1 MQLFAGEC
9 AKVFLRRS
17 FLLALAAL
25 LVLNGF
31 LLWRN
36 EITDKVSPNAVRAL
50 YSDLAKLSDS
60 EQGRVLKQEKQKLQA
75 LRNIEYGGPLT
86 GLTKEQEAEYRAL
99 YKKGG
104 YLKYTN
110 YIFSEEQLYSDTLE
124 EYNRIHNY
132 DNYLKSIDTKAEQ
145 MRKVSI
151 FSKPDSFDYRNI
163 QKTAA
168 EMASLRG
175 RKLTFSLSGGANMAT
190 SFAGTDIIVVL
201 LLFAICLRLVTF
213 EKEKGLCTLTR
224 TTPRGRARL
233 MGAKIGTVAA
243 SALVLLILFYAV
255 NFAVAG
261 WVYGGFGDLSRTL
274 QSVKGYNG
282 SALKLTVGQYLVLY
296 LASKYVAYLLAGLVL
311 LLLCT
316 LARGAVTAYALAVA
330 VFGVEYALYAIISQY
345 GTLGIFKCINLICF
359 LFVSPLYKEYLN
371 LNLFGF
377 PVNVLVVLPIAVPVL
392 VIAMAVLCVYTYSV
406 ISAMPRAHSQRFQL
420 PRPGASVHVSNHE
433 WHKLLIPNRALLLLV
448 ALIAVQGYA
457 LFHYS
462 SSLSEDDVYY
472 RGYMLKLAGPV
483 TQQKVDFLKQEKARF
498 DKLDAAQATLSQQ
511 YAEGKLTL
519 AEFMRMSQSLAI
531 QSKGKMAFQQVMERY
546 NYLKKSKR
554 PLSFVYDGGYYRLLG
569 LDGIDDGLMDAL
581 ILVIAIIGCFAG
593 VFAIE
598 YKNGAA
604 QLIRAYPKGRGVTAR
619 IKMLQCLVTLIPIF
633 VLCYAPDLVGACR
646 EYGIVQLSAPAASI
660 PEFSAMPDWMTL
672 LGVLCLFYSARL
684 IAAVCCA
691 LIVLA
696 LSLYTRSSLAT
707 LISSLVLF
715 AGPIL
720 LSMLGFPLLDAV
732 TLNAL
737 LCGFR
742 FISQSGAVSAVQAV
756 IPVVLAVAA
765 AVLTILRYTKT
776 GSLLKKS
783 KIKTA

>member
-1 MQLFAGEC
+1 MQLFVGEC

-17 FLLALAAL
+17 FLLTLAAML
-25 LVLNGF
+25 ILNGF

-36 EITDKVSPNAVRAL
+36 EITAEPSPNAVCAL
-50 YSDLAKLSDS
+50 YSDLSKLSDS
-60 EQGRVLKQEKQKLQA
+60 EQERMLQQGKQKLQV
-75 LRNIEYGGPLT
+75 LQNIEYGAPLT
-86 GLTKEQEAEYRAL
+86 GLTKEQEAQYRAL

-110 YIFSEEQLYSDTLE
+110 DIFHELRLYNYVLK
-124 EYNRIHNY
+124 EYNRVHDY
-132 DNYLKSIDTKAEQ
+132 DNYLKSIDDKAKQ

-151 FSKPDSFDYRNI
+151 FSKPDTFDYRNI

-168 EMASLRG
+168 EMSSLRG
-175 RKLTFSLSGGANMAT
+175 RKLTFSLSGGVNMAT
-190 SFAGTDIIVVL
+190 GFAGTDIIAVL

-233 MGAKIGTVAA
+233 MGAKIGAFAA
-243 SALVLLILFYAV
+243 SAFVLLLLFYAV

-261 WVYGGFGDLSRTL
+261 GVYGGFGDLSRTL
-274 QSVKGYNG
+274 QSVQGYNG
-282 SALKLTVGQYLVLY
+282 SGLMLTVGQYLILY
-296 LASKYVAYLLAGLVL
+296 LVSKYVAYLLAGLVL
-311 LLLCT
+311 LLLCI
-316 LARGAVTAYALAVA
+316 LARSPITAYALAVA
-330 VFGVEYALYAIISQY
+330 VFGGEYALYAIISQY
-345 GTLGIFKCINLICF
+345 GTLGVFKCINLICF

-371 LNLFGF
+371 LDLFGF
-377 PVNVLVVLPIAVPVL
+377 PVNVLVALSIAVPVL
-392 VIAMAVLCVYTYSV
+392 VIVLIVLCVYTYSV
-406 ISAMPRAHSQRFQL
+406 ISAMPRAHSLRLQL

-433 WHKLLIPNRALLLLV
+433 WHKLLIPNRVLLLLV
-448 ALIAVQGYA
+448 ALIAVQCYA

-483 TQQKVDFLKQEKARF
+483 TQQKVDFLKEEQTRF
-498 DKLDAAQATLSQQ
+498 DKLDAAQAALSQKFN
-511 YAEGKLTL
+511 EGELTL
-519 AEFMRMSQSLAI
+519 AEFTRMSQSLAV
-531 QSKGKMAFQQVMERY
+531 QSKGKMAFKQVMERY
-546 NYLKKSKR
+546 NYIKTSKR
-554 PLSFVYDGGYYRLLG
+554 PLSFVYDGGYKRLMG

-598 YKNGAA
+598 YKNGAV

-619 IKMLQCLVTLIPIF
+619 IKMLQCLVMLIPII
-633 VLCYAPDLVGACR
+633 VLCYAPDLIGACR
-646 EYGIVQLSAPAASI
+646 YYGIVQLSAPAASI
-660 PEFSAMPDWMTL
+660 PEFSAMPEWMTL
-672 LGVLCLFYSARL
+672 FGVLCMFYGARL

-707 LISSLVLF
+707 LISSFILF
-715 AGPIL
+715 AGPVL
-720 LSMLGFPLLDAV
+720 LSMLGFPLLDTF

-737 LCGFR
+737 LRGFR
-742 FISQSGAVSAVQAV
+742 LLSQSGAVSAVQTVVPA
-756 IPVVLAVAA
+756 VLAAA
-765 AVLTILRYTKT
+765 VAVLTIMRFSKT
-776 GSLLKKS
+776 GPLLKKS
-783 KIKTA
+783 